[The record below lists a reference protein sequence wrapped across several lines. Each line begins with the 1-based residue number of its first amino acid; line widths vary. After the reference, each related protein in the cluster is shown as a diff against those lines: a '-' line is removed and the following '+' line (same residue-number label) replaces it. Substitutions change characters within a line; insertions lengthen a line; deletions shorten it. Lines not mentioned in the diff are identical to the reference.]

1 MVFGTWRSTGER
13 REVCNLSMKCTSY
26 PFNGIK
32 ILCHTHEF
40 HDFVTFLFL
49 ELRLEFEDFID
60 GKCRL
65 F

>member
-1 MVFGTWRSTGER
+1 MVFGTWHSTGER
-13 REVCNLSMKCTSY
+13 RGEVCNLSMKCTSY

-32 ILCHTHEF
+32 ILCYT

-60 GKCRL
+60 GKYRL